1 MEMIVADVRT
11 GALRSV
17 FGLLLVASLLIQRR
31 TEHKFWVSNF
41 KFEYLANTPHI
52 NRYYTEILEK

>member
-1 MEMIVADVRT
+1 MEMVVVDVRT

-31 TEHKFWVSNF
+31 TERKFWVSNF
-41 KFEYLANTPHI
+41 KFEYPC
-52 NRYYTEILEK
+52 